1 MQTRTEGG
9 VDVGEKMADAV
20 GGLEHGE
27 HEQQHVQNCGS
38 VDEAPE
44 QGVRPAEYRVPEVGH
59 SVSGVSV
66 TCRNC
71 GRCNAAYN
79 KKQMEEAL
87 MPSSALA
94 EDERSMLPKAL

>member
-1 MQTRTEGG
+1 MRTRTEGG

-20 GGLEHGE
+20 GGLEHSE

-66 TCRNC
+66 TYRNC
-71 GRCNAAYN
+71 GSITCRDA
-79 KKQMEEAL
+79 
-87 MPSSALA
+87 SATTLTTKS
-94 EDERSMLPKAL
+94 RGRRP